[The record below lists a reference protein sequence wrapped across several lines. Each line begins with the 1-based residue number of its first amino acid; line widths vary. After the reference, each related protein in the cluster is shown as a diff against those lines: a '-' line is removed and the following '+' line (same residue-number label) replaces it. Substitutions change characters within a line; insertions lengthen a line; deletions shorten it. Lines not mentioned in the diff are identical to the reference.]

1 MGCVTAFE
9 PHDGAIWMPS
19 WTRGQGEHQARE
31 LFRRTFGSEPAG
43 VWNAPGR
50 VIIIGEHLDYNA
62 GRTLSAATPHRTFL
76 AASMR
81 ADSRIRIAFDQAAA
95 LPGTDGVWEGD
106 LDDLAPEGLAGWQVY
121 CTGALWALRERGFDG
136 PGLDIAVVTCIPVGA
151 GLSGWGAM
159 EAATVLAADALW
171 GLSLGGTEAGRLE
184 LAEVAYEAQNRY
196 VGTPFGGLDQHT
208 SLRCRDG
215 EAITLSFAELPP
227 PATRYVLPFREYGL
241 TLLITRTAH
250 HSPLVDDQFVSRSRE
265 CAAAARLLGVEF
277 LGTMA
282 EDPDAL
288 DRVATIADGNLRR
301 RARHVVTELRR
312 VRAVE
317 SELAGTGPAHDR
329 FTEIGRLMY
338 RSHASLELD
347 FEVSSPAQNRAVD
360 AAYRAGALGARMF
373 GAGLGGS
380 TIALV
385 RRTEAESIAARIRDA
400 LHRAGDP
407 DPEFLLV

>member
-1 MGCVTAFE
+1 MTAFE
-9 PHDGAIWMPS
+9 PHASVAWMPS
-19 WTRGQGEHQARE
+19 WPRGQGELQARE
-31 LFRRTFGSEPAG
+31 LFGRTFGAEPDG
-43 VWNAPGR
+43 VWSAPGR

-62 GRTLSAATPHRTFL
+62 GRTMSAATPHRTFL
-76 AASMR
+76 AARPRS
-81 ADSRIRIAFDQAAA
+81 DSRIRIVFDQATA

-106 LDDLAPEGLAGWQVY
+106 LDDLAPEGLSGWHAY
-121 CTGALWALRERGFDG
+121 ATGTLWALRERGYDG
-136 PGLDIAVVTCIPVGA
+136 PGLDMAAATCIPVGA

-159 EAATVLAADALW
+159 EAVTVLAADALW

-196 VGTPFGGLDQHT
+196 IGTPFGGLDQHT

-227 PATRYVLPFREYGL
+227 PATRYALPFREYGL

-250 HSPLVDDQFVSRSRE
+250 HSPLVDDQFIMRSRE
-265 CAAAARLLGVEF
+265 CAAAARLLGVDF
-277 LGTMA
+277 VGRMA
-282 EDPDAL
+282 EESDAL
-288 DRVATIADGNLRR
+288 ERVDGIEDGDLRR
-301 RARHVVTELRR
+301 RARHIVTELRR
-312 VRAVE
+312 VRAME
-317 SELAGTGPAHDR
+317 AELASTAPAHDR

-360 AAYRAGALGARMF
+360 AAYRAGALGSRMF

-380 TIALV
+380 TITLV
-385 RRTEAESIAARIRDA
+385 RRTDAERTAHRIREA
-400 LHRAGDP
+400 LHEAGDA